1 MILLREL
8 FEAKE
13 KKTDFS
19 AVSKKTGKL
28 VYFDTKDNMDAAVKS
43 GTHDK
48 PKVKGKDIKTP
59 KSSDLF
65 KGDYEKERGSSID
78 SGDDVSNQ
86 IVKRIAKRG
95 YESSITLHRKNKN
108 GKVVRDV
115 NFKSSDIN
123 SDIIKKV
130 AEEEGIDLNLLN
142 KFGVDKSIK
151 YDGKTQSL
159 GEWIQDLIFSSL
171 ETKQYAPGEVAEDDY
186 YYKVYSKTKNEIVNL
201 IKNKINS
208 NNTKSDTETDKKK
221 KEPKPKVEKQK
232 YTSNELEELDNAFS
246 SMDDWGGFGEYNYE
260 PKYLAQQANKL
271 GIDVNRIL
279 SNPERFIE
287 LYGGDTYGETPRDYV
302 LQALGHTIYFA
313 NDRDSAYN
321 LVDLQLAYPLK
332 YKSLSDEEWKT
343 KMKEESDNP
352 TTVDASLRKYQTD
365 EIGKNKNWEKD
376 AMDNRKRQSNWVKEQ
391 AKKNKGYAE
400 TMLAY
405 QQMISKPA
413 LNEIDSMLIS
423 NPPPPIK
430 AQALYRGMAMK
441 PGDLK
446 KFLKEFQE
454 GNSVKLPIASF
465 SSDPGVAVG
474 FANNVDN
481 DNALIDKSN
490 NQAVVIKVV
499 NSSNQFNGFSMNAN
513 IDNVQSP
520 NSMVSFGGWS
530 SQEEVLLPSNNKY
543 KVVEVKTTKLD
554 GGRSVTTIT
563 LEQIGIKNEMS
574 LRELINLIDDSEKDI
589 LKKHL
594 QYPNRLSLLYKKE
607 KN

>member
-1 MILLREL
+1 MILLKEL
-8 FEAKE
+8 FEAKP
-13 KKTDFS
+13 KTTDFS
-19 AVSKKTGKL
+19 AISKKTGKL

-48 PKVKGKDIKTP
+48 PKVKGKDIKVS

-65 KGDYEKERGSSID
+65 KGDYEKERGSSMD
-78 SGDDVSNQ
+78 SGDGVSNQ
-86 IVKRIAKRG
+86 IVNSISKKG
-95 YESSITLHRKNKN
+95 YTSSIILHRKNKN

-151 YDGKTQSL
+151 YDGRTQSL
-159 GEWIQDLIFSSL
+159 GEWVGELIFASL
-171 ETKQYAPGEVAEDDY
+171 EAKQYAPGEVAEDEHY
-186 YYKVYSKTKNEIVNL
+186 HKVYSKRKNEISNL
-201 IKNKINS
+201 IKNKINKD
-208 NNTKSDTETDKKK
+208 NTDIEK
-221 KEPKPKVEKQK
+221 KEANPKVEKQK
-232 YTSNELEELDNAFS
+232 YNSEEVGELDKAFS
-246 SMDDWGGFGEYNYE
+246 SMDDWGGFGDYNST
-260 PKYLAQQANKL
+260 PKMLAQAANKL
-271 GIDVNRIL
+271 GIDINRVL

-287 LYGGDTYGETPRDYV
+287 ISGAIAYRENAKDYA

-332 YKSLSDEEWKT
+332 HKSLSDEEWAA
-343 KMKEESDNP
+343 KMKQERDNP

-365 EIGKNKNWEKD
+365 EITKNKNWEDD
-376 AMDNRKRQSNWVKEQ
+376 AIANSKGQSNWVKSQ
-391 AKKNKGYAE
+391 AEKNKSYAQ

-405 QQMISKPA
+405 QQMISKAA
-413 LNEIDSMLIS
+413 LNDIDRMLVS

-441 PGDLK
+441 PVDLK
-446 KFLKEFQE
+446 RFLNEFAQ
-454 GNSVKLPIASF
+454 GNTVKLPIASF
-465 SSDPGVAVG
+465 SSDPSVAVG

-481 DNALIDKSN
+481 DNSLIDKSN

-499 NSSNQFNGFSMNAN
+499 NSKNQFNGFSMNAN
-513 IDNVQSP
+513 IDNVESP
-520 NSMVSFGGWS
+520 DSMARFGNWAY
-530 SQEEVLLPSNNKY
+530 QEEVLLPSNNKY
-543 KVVEVKTTKLD
+543 KVLEVKTTKLD

-563 LEQIGIKNEMS
+563 LEQIGIKNEIK
-574 LRELINLIDDSEKDI
+574 LKELIDINETDI

-594 QYPNRLSLLYKKE
+594 QYPNRLSLLYAKE
-607 KN
+607 GEN